1 MAASAFTKSS
11 ETMVKNFRFEEEGK
25 IARSGA
31 PQTAAEV
38 DWLKEQGIRAVV
50 SLHPVPE
57 EASARMAEVGIEWR
71 PILTSDFR
79 QGAPAGFVE
88 ALDFIGERAEKDPS
102 VLIHCQGGGGRAG
115 TAYASY
121 LLRKGMAIDEVLKRV
136 DGVEREDLKGF
147 LQRFAAGLGQR
158 G

>member
-1 MAASAFTKSS
+1 
-11 ETMVKNFRFEEEGK
+11 MVKNFRFEEEGR

-31 PQTAAEV
+31 PQTAVEV

-71 PILTSDFR
+71 PILTADFS
-79 QGAPAGFVE
+79 QGAPEGFVG
-88 ALDFIGERAEKDPS
+88 ALDFIAERAESAPG

-121 LLRKGMAIDEVLKRV
+121 LLRKGVPIDEVLKRV
-136 DGVEREDLKGF
+136 EGVEREDLRAF
-147 LQRFAAGLGQR
+147 LQGFAAGLGQR

>member
-1 MAASAFTKSS
+1 
-11 ETMVKNFRFEEEGK
+11 MVKNFRFEEEGK
-25 IARSGA
+25 VARSGA
-31 PQTAAEV
+31 PQSAAEV

-57 EASARMAEVGIEWR
+57 EASRRMAEVGIEWR
-71 PILTSDFR
+71 PILTSDFSR
-79 QGAPAGFVE
+79 GAPAGFVE
-88 ALDFIGERAEKDPS
+88 ALDFIGERVASDPA

-121 LLRKGMAIDEVLKRV
+121 LLRKGMPVEDVLKRV
-136 DGVEREDLKGF
+136 EGVEREDLTAF
-147 LQRFAAGLGQR
+147 LQGFAAGLGQR

>member
-1 MAASAFTKSS
+1 
-11 ETMVKNFRFEEEGK
+11 MVKNFRFEEEGR

-50 SLHPVPE
+50 SLHSVPE

-71 PILTSDFR
+71 PILTSSFS
-79 QGAPAGFVE
+79 QGAPEGFVD
-88 ALDFIGERAEKDPS
+88 ALDFIAERAEKEPA

-121 LLRKGMAIDEVLKRV
+121 LLRKGRPLDEVLKRV
-136 DGVEREDLKGF
+136 GGVEREDLQAF
-147 LQRFAAGLGQR
+147 LQGFAAGLGQR

>member
-1 MAASAFTKSS
+1 
-11 ETMVKNFRFEEEGK
+11 MVKNFRFEEEWR

-71 PILTSDFR
+71 PILTSDFT
-79 QGAPAGFVE
+79 QGAPEGFIN
-88 ALDFIGERAEKDPS
+88 ALDFIAERADTGPA

-121 LLRKGMAIDEVLKRV
+121 LLRKGLPVDEVLKRV
-136 DGVEREDLKGF
+136 DGVERDDLRGF
-147 LQRFAAGLGQR
+147 LQGFAAGLGQR